1 MSWAAYQAFA
11 TVTGLSMTSVLFLWD
26 TISGWAG
33 QTPDGVR
40 PGHIPEDWGI
50 PWSFTA
56 QTGMENVNYVNDSSG
71 ETFDPLLGSGG
82 PWPDIHLFNTRGEH
96 IGKENLPRGYFTE
109 GATQSRLI
117 FPHSQSQP
125 IHDITW
131 VVLKQKEGDPICIVD
146 FSIIHMSESGKAKG
160 AVSFG
165 SVTAQ
170 TCGLPWYWS
179 NVYRQGSGNYHSQI
193 PCFWLGK
200 SGYNILQLHMPTH
213 SLRRPAI
220 ESTTHKDLWEHYCN
234 KPIVLSWRDVLPNGA
249 EDYVLEQD
257 WNKKGHRDYEKDFER
272 LYKDG
277 HTSTR
282 YAGEIY
288 DKPRYG
294 DDKKKHRVRRSTSAG
309 LLSYGEGLTVE
320 HTAIEKSAKMLC
332 NSKTAVGP
340 DYVNVPEGY
349 FCRMADRTLFPLCD
363 FNDGEGLH
371 EDCFDMESQDLALKG
386 RKLLK
391 RSQYAFVRHRGRQ

>member
-40 PGHIPEDWGI
+40 PGHTPEDWGI

-56 QTGMENVNYVNDSSG
+56 QTGMENVNYVNDSNG

-96 IGKENLPRGYFTE
+96 MGKENLPRGYFTE
-109 GATQSRLI
+109 GTTQSRLI
-117 FPHSQSQP
+117 FPHSQGQP

-146 FSIIHMSESGKAKG
+146 FSILHMSESGKAKG
-160 AVSFG
+160 ALSFG

-170 TCGLPWYWS
+170 YVHFCPS
-179 NVYRQGSGNYHSQI
+179 
-193 PCFWLGK
+193 K
-200 SGYNILQLHMPTH
+200 PTDNDMWNA
-213 SLRRPAI
+213 L
-220 ESTTHKDLWEHYCN
+220 
-234 KPIVLSWRDVLPNGA
+234 
-249 EDYVLEQD
+249 DYVLEQD

-272 LYKDG
+272 LYEDD
-277 HTSTR
+277 HTATR
-282 YAGEIY
+282 YAGEVY
-288 DKPRYG
+288 DKPKYG
-294 DDKKKHRVRRSTSAG
+294 DDKKKHRVRRSTTAG
-309 LLSYGEGLTVE
+309 LLSYGDGLTVE
-320 HTAIEKSAKMLC
+320 HEAVEKSAKMLC

-363 FNDGEGLH
+363 LNDAEGLH
-371 EDCFDMESQDLALKG
+371 EDCFDMKSEDLVMKG